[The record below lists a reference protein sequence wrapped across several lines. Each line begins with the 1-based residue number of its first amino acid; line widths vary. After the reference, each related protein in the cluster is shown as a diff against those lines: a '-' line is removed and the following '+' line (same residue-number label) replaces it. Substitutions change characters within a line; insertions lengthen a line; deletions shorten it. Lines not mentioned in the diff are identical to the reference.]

1 MSKLNL
7 LIKGVKTAGAGTLK
21 FIEKN
26 PKLSVGG
33 AVAYAGWDKIF
44 GKEGFSEKIAKDGV
58 LGVTSGLA
66 IGNERADYVKGKV
79 DNITGFRKEDAPMEN
94 SPSVNQS
101 YEAQNYGG
109 YQEPQMMQ
117 SQQDGVSSFLGNTF
131 GGNGMNMF
139 GNFFSNLFS
148 GRVSGMSIA
157 GLLAGAWMMFSRF
170 GMWGKIGGALLA
182 MMMIGNNSQQQSMT
196 PSVQMSNGM
205 AQNANQGMENGYGRG
220 R

>member
-21 FIEKN
+21 FIERN

-44 GKEGFSEKIAKDGV
+44 GKEGVTDKIAKDGV
-58 LGVTSGLA
+58 LGVTSSLA
-66 IGNERADYVKGKV
+66 IGNDRADYVKGKV
-79 DNITGFRKEDAPMEN
+79 DNITGFRKEDAPMES

-139 GNFFSNLFS
+139 GNFFSNLFR
-148 GRVSGMSIA
+148 GRVSGMTIA
-157 GLLAGAWMMFSRF
+157 GQLAGAWMMFSRF

>member
-33 AVAYAGWDKIF
+33 AVAYAGWDKFF

-66 IGNERADYVKGKV
+66 IGNDRAEYVRGKV
-79 DNITGFRKEDAPMEN
+79 DNITGFRKEDAPMES

-148 GRVSGMSIA
+148 GKVSGMSIA

-196 PSVQMSNGM
+196 PSVQVSNGM

>member
-21 FIEKN
+21 FIERN

-44 GKEGFSEKIAKDGV
+44 GKEGVTDKIAKDGV
-58 LGVTSGLA
+58 LGVTSSLA
-66 IGNERADYVKGKV
+66 IGNDRADYVKGKV
-79 DNITGFRKEDAPMEN
+79 DNITGFRKEDAPMES

>member
-26 PKLSVGG
+26 PKFAVGG
-33 AVAYAGWDKIF
+33 AVAYAGWDKFF

-66 IGNERADYVKGKV
+66 IGNERAEYVRGKV
-79 DNITGFRKEDAPMEN
+79 DNITGFRKEDAPMES

-101 YEAQNYGG
+101 YEAQNNGG

-117 SQQDGVSSFLGNTF
+117 GQQDGVSSFLGNTF

-196 PSVQMSNGM
+196 PSAQMSNGM

>member
-79 DNITGFRKEDAPMEN
+79 DNITGFRKEDAPMES

>member
-21 FIEKN
+21 FIERN

-79 DNITGFRKEDAPMEN
+79 DNITGFRKEDAPMES

>member
-7 LIKGVKTAGAGTLK
+7 LIKGVKAAGSGTLK
-21 FIEKN
+21 FIENN
-26 PKLSVGG
+26 PKTTAAC
-33 AVAYAGWDKIF
+33 AVTYAGWDKIF
-44 GKEGFSEKIAKDGV
+44 GKDSVTDKIAKDGV
-58 LGVTSGLA
+58 LGVTSSLA
-66 IGNERADYVKGKV
+66 IGEKRAEYVQGKV
-79 DNITGFRKEDAPMEN
+79 DNITGFRKEDAPMES

-101 YEAQNYGG
+101 YEAQNNGG

-205 AQNANQGMENGYGRG
+205 AQNANQGIENGYGRG

>member
-33 AVAYAGWDKIF
+33 AVAYAGWDKFF

-66 IGNERADYVKGKV
+66 IGNERAEYVRGKV
-79 DNITGFRKEDAPMEN
+79 DNITGFRKEDAPMES

-101 YEAQNYGG
+101 YEAQNNGG

-182 MMMIGNNSQQQSMT
+182 MMMIGNNSQQQNMT

>member
-79 DNITGFRKEDAPMEN
+79 DNITGFRKEDAPMES

-117 SQQDGVSSFLGNTF
+117 SQQDGVSSFLGNAF
-131 GGNGMNMF
+131 GGNGMGMF

-148 GRVSGMSIA
+148 GKVSGMSIA
-157 GLLAGAWMMFSRF
+157 GLLAGAWLMFSRF